1 MLARAAI
8 PSAAAAQANRD
19 RADRQ
24 LTAVAADVAQRHGYP
39 GIRAFVIARTQ
50 AGASMAA
57 ISREAGLHKDWLSR
71 HLSRIDPA
79 AAEAAR
85 LRAPER
91 PDLRWR
97 PALRLL
103 GYHDVAT
110 YLRERHLEQHQTVNA
125 IAAET
130 GLSHDAVK
138 SALRRHGLP
147 PVAHAA
153 KRHAARQ
160 REAEVA
166 ACLGYATI
174 AGYIGNRRSR
184 GWTWKAISAES
195 GQPETWLRRYA
206 SLSEPRPT
214 L

>member
-1 MLARAAI
+1 MAQGYYCSQRAARTWPWRARALVTE
-8 PSAAAAQANRD
+8 PRLPRNR
-19 RADRQ
+19 RM
-24 LTAVAADVAQRHGYP
+24 TE
-39 GIRAFVIARTQ
+39 AR
-50 AGASMAA
+50 
-57 ISREAGLHKDWLSR
+57 
-71 HLSRIDPA
+71 PP

-130 GLSHDAVK
+130 GLSQNAVR
-138 SALRRHGLP
+138 SALRRHGLAS
-147 PVAHAA
+147 VAHAA

-174 AGYIGNRRSR
+174 VGYISNRRSR

-195 GQPETWLRRYA
+195 GQPETWLRRHAAGPGNLARLPQEA
-206 SLSEPRPT
+206 SASVRIL
-214 L
+214 